1 MDKTAQPALLRRL
14 GLASAI
20 ALVVSNM
27 VGTGI
32 FASNGFLIGDLGA
45 PRLVLLSWL
54 AGGICALLGALCY
67 AELAINFPS
76 SGGEYLYLSRA
87 YGTTWGFISGWA
99 SFFAGF
105 SAPIAAA
112 ALAFS
117 SYALS
122 IVPAAGQGMLV
133 RADRMLACVLVLLL
147 ALWNCFG
154 IRLSALLQNG
164 LTAVKV
170 LSLLAF
176 LICGFTL
183 GSGDW
188 ANITRDT
195 FRTTTY
201 PIWQQFAISLF
212 WIYVG
217 YSGWNAAVY
226 VSEEIRTPERTF
238 PRALALGTASVA
250 VLYLA
255 LTLLFFYST
264 PPDTMKGV
272 MAVGALSASR
282 LFGPSAAAVF
292 SALMAFSLLSTVNAM
307 TITGPRVYYAMA
319 REGSF
324 VSAAALVHPRWRTPI
339 ISIAAQTLCTM
350 ALIFTPFPQLIVY
363 IGFTLN
369 FFAVLAVASLFR
381 FRRRAHWI
389 KLPAVS
395 FAYPLVPALFVAIG
409 LWMTMEGIL
418 QKPVISFFSIA
429 TLATGAAA
437 HRIYLR
443 RTIPGIAEH
452 TKQKT

>member
-1 MDKTAQPALLRRL
+1 MNGPAQPALLRRL
-14 GLASAI
+14 GLGSAV
-20 ALVVSNM
+20 ALVVANM
-27 VGTGI
+27 IGTGI

-54 AGGICALLGALCY
+54 TGGVCALLGALCY
-67 AELAINFPS
+67 AELAVNFPS

-87 YGTTWGFISGWA
+87 YGSTWGFISGWA

-117 SYALS
+117 SYAASL
-122 IVPAAGQGMLV
+122 IPGAGRGTAFH
-133 RADRMLACVLVLLL
+133 ADQVLACALV
-147 ALWNCFG
+147 AVSGVWNCFG
-154 IRLSALLQNG
+154 IRQSALLQNG
-164 LTAVKV
+164 LTAVKI

-183 GSGDW
+183 GAGDW
-188 ANITRDT
+188 ANMTRDT
-195 FRTTTY
+195 LRSSTY

-226 VSEEIRTPERTF
+226 VSEEIRAPERTL
-238 PRALALGTASVA
+238 PRALALGTALVA
-250 VLYLA
+250 ALYLA

-264 PPDTMKGV
+264 PPDAMKGV

-282 LFGPSAAAVF
+282 LFGPSAAALF
-292 SALMAFSLLSTVNAM
+292 SALMAFSLISTVNAM

-324 VSAAALVHPRWRTPI
+324 LPAAAFVHPRWRTPV
-339 ISIAAQTLCTM
+339 ISIAAQTLCTIV
-350 ALIFTPFPQLIVY
+350 LIFTPFTQLIVY

-369 FFAVLAVASLFR
+369 FFAVLSVASLFL
-381 FRRRAHWI
+381 FRRRAGWT
-389 KLPAVS
+389 KLAGVS
-395 FAYPLVPALFVAIG
+395 FAYPLLPALFVAIG
-409 LWMTMEGIL
+409 LWMTVEGIL
-418 QKPVISFFSIA
+418 QKPAISLFSIA

-437 HRIYLR
+437 HRLYLR
-443 RTIPGIAEH
+443 RATLSTTEN
-452 TKQKT
+452 KE